1 MIRKSPISLIFPL
14 PSSTPPP
21 KATTLLQRVRK
32 LAFGWVDGL
41 LLTLHNG
48 RLTLRLARSN
58 WAMMAGF
65 IVLALLNAL
74 TDSFSV
80 MLIVPLLQSF
90 SADSVF
96 GGVPFLEEIGAL
108 LQPLDPITRLRWVAL
123 LILFILVAKGILQ
136 YLLDVI
142 VYIMPLRVERDL
154 RVRAFMAIMES
165 RLSFAESMTSGETGN
180 FTASFPARA
189 GIAAR
194 FLMQLISAIMTIVLI
209 LGLLLAI
216 TPAALMG
223 LIAFAVVASALFRAI
238 TGPLSRRLDTQLTE
252 SQERFTQAYFEA
264 VNNKRTIRVFNATD
278 IFLQRIR
285 KLLES
290 LRTVQAQTI
299 AVQNATYPFF
309 SVLAGLLVCVAVLV
323 ASFYRPE
330 TSQALLGILLVF
342 LVAAT
347 RLLGPFSI
355 LHIANMH
362 FAIHSEAVIQM
373 TQFLDEAA
381 ANVDKDGTLPLPSP
395 RPSIAFRD
403 VSFSYP
409 GSETGVSNLSLTIKP
424 SEFVAIVGPS
434 GAGKSTIFHLISRL
448 HRPTSGQILIDD
460 VPLDDLAVRN
470 WWDCISIVSQDVPIF
485 NATVRDNI
493 QFGVDEEP
501 DDRRIMD
508 SLALASADEF
518 VARMPDGLDSRLG
531 EFGSVLS
538 GGERQRLAL
547 TRAFY
552 HRKPIILLDEVTSQL
567 DAITEQRV
575 AQSIQRL
582 HADGSTVIAI
592 AHRYSTVRGADRLL
606 VMENGRLVAADAPK
620 VLSQD
625 NAFVKAMAR
634 GTG

>member
-1 MIRKSPISLIFPL
+1 MPFLGHLR
-14 PSSTPPP
+14 
-21 KATTLLQRVRK
+21 R
-32 LAFGWVDGL
+32 LAFGWIDGL
-41 LLTLHNG
+41 LQTIHNA
-48 RLTLRLARSN
+48 RLTFRLSRSN
-58 WAMMAGF
+58 WSMMAGF

-90 SADSVF
+90 SVDSVF
-96 GGVPFLEEIGAL
+96 GGVPFLEQIGAL
-108 LQPLDPITRLRWVAL
+108 LQPLDPTSRLRWVAL

-154 RVRAFMAIMES
+154 RIRAFMAIMES
-165 RLSFAESMTSGETGN
+165 RLSFAESLTSGETGN

-194 FLMQLISAIMTIVLI
+194 FLMQLIAAVMTIVLI

-216 TPAALMG
+216 TPTALMG
-223 LIAFAVVASALFRAI
+223 LAAFAIVASALFRAI

-264 VNNKRTIRVFNATD
+264 VNNKRTIRIFNATE
-278 IFLQRIR
+278 IFLGRIR
-285 KLLES
+285 KLLET

-309 SVLAGLLVCVAVLV
+309 SVLAGLLVCLAVLV
-323 ASFYRPE
+323 ASFYQPE
-330 TSQALLGILLVF
+330 TSQSLLGILLVF

-362 FAIHSEAVIQM
+362 FAIHSEAVVQM
-373 TQFLDEAA
+373 TRFLDQAA
-381 ANVDKDGTLPLPSP
+381 ANVDTDGVLPLPSDRP
-395 RPSIAFRD
+395 RIEFRD
-403 VSFSYP
+403 VSFAYP
-409 GSETGVSNLSLTIKP
+409 GSETGVRDLSLTINP

-448 HRPTSGQILIDD
+448 HRPSSGQILIDD

-501 DDRRIMD
+501 DDRRIMEA
-508 SLALASADEF
+508 LALASADEF
-518 VARMPDGLDSRLG
+518 VSRMPDGLETRLG

-547 TRAFY
+547 ARAFY
-552 HRKPIILLDEVTSQL
+552 HRKPIVMLDEVTSQL

-575 AQSIQRL
+575 AESIRRL
-582 HADGSTVIAI
+582 HADGCTIIAI
-592 AHRYSTVRGADRLL
+592 AHRYSTVRQADRLL
-606 VMENGRLVAADAPK
+606 VLDKGQLVDAGTPGD
-620 VLSQD
+620 LTQR
-625 NAFVKAMAR
+625 NEFVQAMAH
-634 GTG
+634 GTA

>member
-1 MIRKSPISLIFPL
+1 MPFLGHLR
-14 PSSTPPP
+14 
-21 KATTLLQRVRK
+21 R
-32 LAFGWVDGL
+32 LAFGWIDGL
-41 LLTLHNG
+41 AQTIHNA
-48 RLTLRLARSN
+48 RLTFQLSRSN
-58 WAMMAGF
+58 WSMMAGF

-90 SADSVF
+90 SVDSVF
-96 GGVPFLEEIGAL
+96 GGVPFLEQIGAL
-108 LQPLDPITRLRWVAL
+108 LQPLDPTTRLRWVAL

-154 RVRAFMAIMES
+154 RIRAFMAIMES
-165 RLSFAESMTSGETGN
+165 RLSFAESLTSGETGN

-194 FLMQLISAIMTIVLI
+194 FLMQLIAAVMTIVLI

-216 TPAALMG
+216 TPTALMG
-223 LIAFAVVASALFRAI
+223 LAAFAIVASALFRAI

-264 VNNKRTIRVFNATD
+264 VNNKRTIRIFNATE
-278 IFLQRIR
+278 IFLGRIR
-285 KLLES
+285 KLLET

-309 SVLAGLLVCVAVLV
+309 SVLAGLLVCLAVLG
-323 ASFYRPE
+323 ASFYQPE
-330 TSQALLGILLVF
+330 TSQSLLGVLLVF

-362 FAIHSEAVIQM
+362 FAIHSEAVVQM
-373 TQFLDEAA
+373 TRFLDQAA
-381 ANVDKDGTLPLPSP
+381 ANVDKDGVLPLPSP
-395 RPSIAFRD
+395 RPRIEFRD
-403 VSFSYP
+403 VSFAYP
-409 GSETGVSNLSLTIKP
+409 GSETGVRNLSLTINP

-493 QFGVDEEP
+493 QFGLDEEP
-501 DDRRIMD
+501 DDRRIMEA
-508 SLALASADEF
+508 LALASADEF
-518 VARMPDGLDSRLG
+518 VSRMPDGLETRLG

-547 TRAFY
+547 ARAFY
-552 HRKPIILLDEVTSQL
+552 HRKPIVMLDEVTSQL
-567 DAITEQRV
+567 DAVTEQRV
-575 AQSIQRL
+575 AESIRRL
-582 HADGSTVIAI
+582 HADGCTIIAI
-592 AHRYSTVRGADRLL
+592 AHRYSTVREADRLL
-606 VMENGRLVAADAPK
+606 VLDQGRLVDAGTPET
-620 VLSQD
+620 LSQS
-625 NAFVKAMAR
+625 NAFVRAMAH
-634 GTG
+634 GTA

>member
-1 MIRKSPISLIFPL
+1 MAIYPL
-14 PSSTPPP
+14 PDAPRPSPAMS
-21 KATTLLQRVRK
+21 LVGHLRK

-41 LLTLHNG
+41 LQTIHNA
-48 RLTLRLARSN
+48 RLTFRLSRSN
-58 WAMMAGF
+58 WSMMAGF

-90 SADSVF
+90 SVDSVF
-96 GGVPFLEEIGAL
+96 GGVPFLEQIGAL

-154 RVRAFMAIMES
+154 RIRAFMAIMES
-165 RLSFAESMTSGETGN
+165 RLSFAESLTSGETGN
-180 FTASFPARA
+180 FTASFPART

-194 FLMQLISAIMTIVLI
+194 FLMQLIAAIMTIVLI
-209 LGLLLAI
+209 LALLLAI
-216 TPAALMG
+216 TPTALMG
-223 LIAFAVVASALFRAI
+223 LAGFAIVASALFRAI
-238 TGPLSRRLDTQLTE
+238 TGPLSRRLDSQLTD

-264 VNNKRTIRVFNATD
+264 VNNKRTIRVFNATE
-278 IFLQRIR
+278 IFLGRIR

-290 LRTVQAQTI
+290 LRKVQAQTI

-309 SVLAGLLVCVAVLV
+309 SMLAGLLVCVAVLA
-323 ASFYRPE
+323 ASFYQPD
-330 TSQALLGILLVF
+330 TSQSLLGILLVF

-362 FAIHSEAVIQM
+362 FAIHSEAVVQM
-373 TQFLDEAA
+373 TRFLDDAA
-381 ANVDKDGTLPLPSP
+381 ANVDQDGDRPLPSP
-395 RPSIAFRD
+395 RPRIEFRD
-403 VSFSYP
+403 VSFTYP
-409 GSETGVSNLSLTIKP
+409 GTETGIHNLSLTIEP

-448 HRPTSGQILIDD
+448 HRPVSGQILIDD
-460 VPLDDLAVRN
+460 VPLDELAVRN

-485 NATVRDNI
+485 NATIRDNI
-493 QFGVDEEP
+493 QFGLNEDP
-501 DDRRIMD
+501 DDQRIMEA
-508 SLALASADEF
+508 LALASADEF

-547 TRAFY
+547 ARAFY
-552 HRKPIILLDEVTSQL
+552 HRRPIVMLDEVTSQL
-567 DAITEQRV
+567 DAVTEQRV
-575 AQSIQRL
+575 AESIRRL
-582 HADGSTVIAI
+582 HSDGCTIIAI
-592 AHRYSTVRGADRLL
+592 AHRYSTVREADRLL
-606 VMENGRLVAADAPK
+606 VLDKGHLVAAGTPAA
-620 VLSQD
+620 LSQD
-625 NAFVKAMAR
+625 SAFVKAMAR
-634 GTG
+634 GTA

>member
-1 MIRKSPISLIFPL
+1 MPFLGHLR
-14 PSSTPPP
+14 
-21 KATTLLQRVRK
+21 R
-32 LAFGWVDGL
+32 LAFGWIDGL
-41 LLTLHNG
+41 LQTIHNA
-48 RLTLRLARSN
+48 RLTFRLSRSN
-58 WAMMAGF
+58 WSMMAGF

-90 SADSVF
+90 SVDSVF
-96 GGVPFLEEIGAL
+96 GGVPFLEQIGAL
-108 LQPLDPITRLRWVAL
+108 LQPLDPTSRLRWVAL

-154 RVRAFMAIMES
+154 RIRAFMAIMES
-165 RLSFAESMTSGETGN
+165 RLSFAESLTSGETGN

-194 FLMQLISAIMTIVLI
+194 FLMQLIAAVMTIVLI

-216 TPAALMG
+216 TPTALMG
-223 LIAFAVVASALFRAI
+223 LAAFAIVASALFRAI

-264 VNNKRTIRVFNATD
+264 VNNKRTIRIFNATE
-278 IFLQRIR
+278 IFLGRIR
-285 KLLES
+285 KLLET

-309 SVLAGLLVCVAVLV
+309 SVLAGLLVCLAVLA
-323 ASFYRPE
+323 ASFYQPE
-330 TSQALLGILLVF
+330 TSQSLLGILLVF

-362 FAIHSEAVIQM
+362 FAIHSEAVVQM
-373 TQFLDEAA
+373 TRFLDQAA
-381 ANVDKDGTLPLPSP
+381 ANVDTDGVLPLPSDRP
-395 RPSIAFRD
+395 RIEFRD
-403 VSFSYP
+403 VSFAYP
-409 GSETGVSNLSLTIKP
+409 GSETGVRDLSLTINP

-448 HRPTSGQILIDD
+448 HRPSSGQILIDD

-501 DDRRIMD
+501 DDRRIMEA
-508 SLALASADEF
+508 LALASADEF
-518 VARMPDGLDSRLG
+518 VSRMPDGLETRLG
-531 EFGSVLS
+531 EFGSVMS

-547 TRAFY
+547 ARAFY
-552 HRKPIILLDEVTSQL
+552 HRKPIVMLDEVTSQL

-575 AQSIQRL
+575 AESIRRL
-582 HADGSTVIAI
+582 HADGCTIIAI
-592 AHRYSTVRGADRLL
+592 AHRYSTVRQADRLL
-606 VMENGRLVAADAPK
+606 VLDKGQLVDAGTPET
-620 VLSQD
+620 LSQK
-625 NAFVKAMAR
+625 NEFVQAMAH
-634 GTG
+634 GTA

>member
-1 MIRKSPISLIFPL
+1 MPFLGHLR
-14 PSSTPPP
+14 
-21 KATTLLQRVRK
+21 R
-32 LAFGWVDGL
+32 LAFGWIDGL
-41 LLTLHNG
+41 LQTIHNA
-48 RLTLRLARSN
+48 RLTFRLSRSN
-58 WAMMAGF
+58 WSMMAGF

-90 SADSVF
+90 SVDSVF
-96 GGVPFLEEIGAL
+96 GGVPFLEQIGAL
-108 LQPLDPITRLRWVAL
+108 LQPLDPTTRLRWVAL

-154 RVRAFMAIMES
+154 RIRAFMAIMES
-165 RLSFAESMTSGETGN
+165 RLSFAESLTSGETGN

-194 FLMQLISAIMTIVLI
+194 FLMQLIAAVMTIVLI

-216 TPAALMG
+216 TPTALMG
-223 LIAFAVVASALFRAI
+223 LAAFAIVASALFRAI

-264 VNNKRTIRVFNATD
+264 VNNKRTIRIFNATE
-278 IFLQRIR
+278 IFLGRIR
-285 KLLES
+285 KLLET

-309 SVLAGLLVCVAVLV
+309 SVLAGLLVCLAVLA
-323 ASFYRPE
+323 ASFYQPE
-330 TSQALLGILLVF
+330 TSQSLLGILLVF

-362 FAIHSEAVIQM
+362 FAIHSEAVVQM
-373 TQFLDEAA
+373 TRFLDQAA
-381 ANVDKDGTLPLPSP
+381 ANVDKDGVLPLPSP
-395 RPSIAFRD
+395 RPRIEFRD
-403 VSFSYP
+403 VSFAYP
-409 GSETGVSNLSLTIKP
+409 GSETGVRDLSLTINP

-448 HRPTSGQILIDD
+448 HRPSSGQILIDD

-501 DDRRIMD
+501 DDRRIMEA
-508 SLALASADEF
+508 LALASADEF
-518 VARMPDGLDSRLG
+518 VSRMPDGLETRLG

-547 TRAFY
+547 ARAFY
-552 HRKPIILLDEVTSQL
+552 HRKPIVMLDEVTSQL
-567 DAITEQRV
+567 DAVTEQRV
-575 AQSIQRL
+575 AESIRRL
-582 HADGSTVIAI
+582 HADGCTIIAI
-592 AHRYSTVRGADRLL
+592 AHRYSTVRQADRLL
-606 VMENGRLVAADAPK
+606 VLDKGQLVDAGTPET
-620 VLSQD
+620 LSQ
-625 NAFVKAMAR
+625 NNEFVQAMAH
-634 GTG
+634 GTA

>member
-1 MIRKSPISLIFPL
+1 MSFVDH
-14 PSSTPPP
+14 T
-21 KATTLLQRVRK
+21 RK

-41 LLTLHNG
+41 SQTIHNA
-48 RLTLRLARSN
+48 RLTFQLSRSN
-58 WAMMAGF
+58 WSMMAGF

-90 SADSVF
+90 SVDSVF
-96 GGVPFLEEIGAL
+96 GGVPFLEQIGAL
-108 LQPLDPITRLRWVAL
+108 LQPLDPTTRLRWVAL

-154 RVRAFMAIMES
+154 RIKAFMAIMES
-165 RLSFAESMTSGETGN
+165 RLSFAESLTSGETGN

-194 FLMQLISAIMTIVLI
+194 FLMQLIAAIMTIALI

-216 TPAALMG
+216 TPTALMG
-223 LIAFAVVASALFRAI
+223 LAAFAIVASALFRAI
-238 TGPLSRRLDTQLTE
+238 TGPLSRRLDTELTV

-264 VNNKRTIRVFNATD
+264 VNNKRTIRVFNATE
-278 IFLQRIR
+278 IFLGRIR

-309 SVLAGLLVCVAVLV
+309 SVLAGLLVCLAVLG
-323 ASFYRPE
+323 ASFYQPE
-330 TSQALLGILLVF
+330 TSQSLLGVLLVF

-362 FAIHSEAVIQM
+362 FAIHSEAVVQM
-373 TQFLDEAA
+373 TRFLDDAA
-381 ANVDKDGTLPLPSP
+381 TNADRDGVLPLPSP
-395 RPSIAFRD
+395 RPRIEFRD
-403 VSFSYP
+403 VSFTYP
-409 GSETGVSNLSLTIKP
+409 GTETGVRGLSLTIEP

-448 HRPTSGQILIDD
+448 HRPTSGQILIGN

-470 WWDCISIVSQDVPIF
+470 WWDSISIVSQDVPIF
-485 NATVRDNI
+485 NATIRDNI
-493 QFGVDEEP
+493 QFGLNEAP
-501 DDRRIMD
+501 DDQKIMEA
-508 SLALASADEF
+508 LALASADEF

-547 TRAFY
+547 ARAFY
-552 HRKPIILLDEVTSQL
+552 HRRPVVMLDEVTSQL

-575 AQSIQRL
+575 AESIRRL
-582 HADGSTVIAI
+582 HSDGCTVIAI
-592 AHRYSTVRGADRLL
+592 AHRYSTVRQADRLL
-606 VMENGRLVAADAPK
+606 VLDKGQLVAAGTPEA
-620 VLSQD
+620 LSQD
-625 NAFVKAMAR
+625 NEFVKAMAH
-634 GTG
+634 GTA

>member
-1 MIRKSPISLIFPL
+1 MPFLGHLR
-14 PSSTPPP
+14 
-21 KATTLLQRVRK
+21 R
-32 LAFGWVDGL
+32 LAFGWIDGL
-41 LLTLHNG
+41 LQTIHNA
-48 RLTLRLARSN
+48 RLTFRLSRSN
-58 WAMMAGF
+58 WSMMAGF

-90 SADSVF
+90 SVDSVF
-96 GGVPFLEEIGAL
+96 GGVPFLEQIGAL

-154 RVRAFMAIMES
+154 RIRAFMAIMES
-165 RLSFAESMTSGETGN
+165 RLSFAESLTSGETGN

-194 FLMQLISAIMTIVLI
+194 FLMQLIAAVMTIVLI

-216 TPAALMG
+216 TPTALMG
-223 LIAFAVVASALFRAI
+223 LAAFAIVASALFRAI

-264 VNNKRTIRVFNATD
+264 VNNKRTIRIFNATE
-278 IFLQRIR
+278 IFLGRIR
-285 KLLES
+285 KLLET

-309 SVLAGLLVCVAVLV
+309 SVLAGLLVCLAVLA
-323 ASFYRPE
+323 ASFYQPE
-330 TSQALLGILLVF
+330 TSQSLLGILLVF

-362 FAIHSEAVIQM
+362 FAIHSEAVVQM
-373 TQFLDEAA
+373 TRFLDQAA
-381 ANVDKDGTLPLPSP
+381 DNVDKDGVLPLPSP
-395 RPSIAFRD
+395 RPRIEFRD
-403 VSFSYP
+403 VSFAYP
-409 GSETGVSNLSLTIKP
+409 GSETGVRNLSLTINP

-493 QFGVDEEP
+493 QFGVDGEP
-501 DDRRIMD
+501 DDRRIMEA
-508 SLALASADEF
+508 LALASADEF
-518 VARMPDGLDSRLG
+518 VSRMPDGLETRLG

-547 TRAFY
+547 ARAFY
-552 HRKPIILLDEVTSQL
+552 HRKPIVMLDEVTSQL
-567 DAITEQRV
+567 DAVTEQRV
-575 AQSIQRL
+575 AESIRRL
-582 HADGSTVIAI
+582 HADGCTVIAI
-592 AHRYSTVRGADRLL
+592 AHRYSTVRQADRLL
-606 VMENGRLVAADAPK
+606 VLDKGRLVDTGTPEA
-620 VLSQD
+620 LSNGND
-625 NAFVKAMAR
+625 FVKAMAR

>member
-1 MIRKSPISLIFPL
+1 MAIYPL
-14 PSSTPPP
+14 PDAPRPSPAMS
-21 KATTLLQRVRK
+21 LVGHLRK

-41 LLTLHNG
+41 LQTIHNA
-48 RLTLRLARSN
+48 RLTFRLSRSN
-58 WAMMAGF
+58 WSMMAGF

-90 SADSVF
+90 SVDSVF
-96 GGVPFLEEIGAL
+96 GGVPFLEQIGAL
-108 LQPLDPITRLRWVAL
+108 LQPLDPITILRWVAL

-154 RVRAFMAIMES
+154 RIRAFMAIMES
-165 RLSFAESMTSGETGN
+165 RLSFAESLTSGETGN
-180 FTASFPARA
+180 FTASFPART

-194 FLMQLISAIMTIVLI
+194 FLMQLIAAIMTIVLI
-209 LGLLLAI
+209 LALLLAI
-216 TPAALMG
+216 TPTALMG
-223 LIAFAVVASALFRAI
+223 LAGFAIVASALFRAI
-238 TGPLSRRLDTQLTE
+238 TGPLSRRLDSQLTD

-264 VNNKRTIRVFNATD
+264 VNNKRTIRVFNATE
-278 IFLQRIR
+278 IFLGRIR

-290 LRTVQAQTI
+290 LRKVQAQTI

-309 SVLAGLLVCVAVLV
+309 SMLAGLLVCVAVLA
-323 ASFYRPE
+323 ASFYQPD
-330 TSQALLGILLVF
+330 TSQSLLGILLVF

-362 FAIHSEAVIQM
+362 FAIHSEAVVQM
-373 TQFLDEAA
+373 TRFLDDAA
-381 ANVDKDGTLPLPSP
+381 ANVDQDGDRPLPSP
-395 RPSIAFRD
+395 RPRIEFRD
-403 VSFSYP
+403 VSFTYP
-409 GSETGVSNLSLTIKP
+409 GTETGIHNLSLTIEP

-448 HRPTSGQILIDD
+448 HRPVSGQILIDD
-460 VPLDDLAVRN
+460 VPLDELAVRN

-485 NATVRDNI
+485 NATIRDNI
-493 QFGVDEEP
+493 QFGLNEDP
-501 DDRRIMD
+501 DDQRIMEA
-508 SLALASADEF
+508 LALASADEF

-547 TRAFY
+547 ARAFY
-552 HRKPIILLDEVTSQL
+552 HRRPIVMLDEVTSQL
-567 DAITEQRV
+567 DAVTEQRV
-575 AQSIQRL
+575 AESIRRL
-582 HADGSTVIAI
+582 HSDGCTIIAI
-592 AHRYSTVRGADRLL
+592 AHRYSTVREADRLL
-606 VMENGRLVAADAPK
+606 VLDKGHLVAAGTPAA
-620 VLSQD
+620 LSQD
-625 NAFVKAMAR
+625 SAFVKAMAR
-634 GTG
+634 GTA

>member
-1 MIRKSPISLIFPL
+1 MAIYPL
-14 PSSTPPP
+14 PDAPRPSPAMS
-21 KATTLLQRVRK
+21 LVGHLRK

-41 LLTLHNG
+41 LQTIHNA
-48 RLTLRLARSN
+48 RLTFRLSRSN
-58 WAMMAGF
+58 WSMMAGF
-65 IVLALLNAL
+65 IVLALLNAM

-90 SADSVF
+90 SVDSVF
-96 GGVPFLEEIGAL
+96 GGVPFLEQIGAL

-154 RVRAFMAIMES
+154 RIRAFMAIMES
-165 RLSFAESMTSGETGN
+165 RLSFAESLTSGETGN
-180 FTASFPARA
+180 FTASFPART

-194 FLMQLISAIMTIVLI
+194 FLMQLIAAIMTIVLI
-209 LGLLLAI
+209 LALLLAI
-216 TPAALMG
+216 TPTALMG
-223 LIAFAVVASALFRAI
+223 LAGFAIVASALFRAI
-238 TGPLSRRLDTQLTE
+238 TGPLSRRLDSQLTD

-264 VNNKRTIRVFNATD
+264 VNNKRTIRVFNATE
-278 IFLQRIR
+278 IFLGRIR

-290 LRTVQAQTI
+290 LRKVQAQTI

-309 SVLAGLLVCVAVLV
+309 SMLAGLLVCVAVLA
-323 ASFYRPE
+323 ASFYQPD
-330 TSQALLGILLVF
+330 TSQSLLGILLVF

-362 FAIHSEAVIQM
+362 FAIHSEAVVQM
-373 TQFLDEAA
+373 TRFLDDAA
-381 ANVDKDGTLPLPSP
+381 ANVDQDGDRPLPSP
-395 RPSIAFRD
+395 RPRIEFRD
-403 VSFSYP
+403 VSFTYP
-409 GSETGVSNLSLTIKP
+409 GTETGIHNLSLTIEP

-448 HRPTSGQILIDD
+448 HRPVSGQILIDD
-460 VPLDDLAVRN
+460 VPLDELAVRN

-485 NATVRDNI
+485 NATIRDNI
-493 QFGVDEEP
+493 QFGLNEDP
-501 DDRRIMD
+501 DDQRIMEA
-508 SLALASADEF
+508 LALASADEF

-547 TRAFY
+547 ARAFY
-552 HRKPIILLDEVTSQL
+552 HRRPIVMLDEVTSQL
-567 DAITEQRV
+567 DAVTEQRV
-575 AQSIQRL
+575 AESIRRL
-582 HADGSTVIAI
+582 HSDGCTIIAI
-592 AHRYSTVRGADRLL
+592 AHRYSTVREADRLL
-606 VMENGRLVAADAPK
+606 VLDKGHLVAAGTPAA
-620 VLSQD
+620 LSQD
-625 NAFVKAMAR
+625 SAFVKAMAR
-634 GTG
+634 GTA

>member
-1 MIRKSPISLIFPL
+1 MILKSRPLANFPL
-14 PSSTPPP
+14 PDSPRVPP
-21 KATTLLQRVRK
+21 AMSFVDHLRK

-41 LLTLHNG
+41 LQTIHNA
-48 RLTLRLARSN
+48 RLTFRLSRSN
-58 WAMMAGF
+58 WSMMAGF

-90 SADSVF
+90 SVDSVF
-96 GGVPFLEEIGAL
+96 GGVPFLEQIGAL
-108 LQPLDPITRLRWVAL
+108 LQPLDPTTRLRWVAL

-154 RVRAFMAIMES
+154 RIRAFMAIMES
-165 RLSFAESMTSGETGN
+165 RLSFAESLTSGETGN

-194 FLMQLISAIMTIVLI
+194 FLMQLIAAVMTIVLI

-216 TPAALMG
+216 TPTALMG
-223 LIAFAVVASALFRAI
+223 LAAFAIVASAMFRAI
-238 TGPLSRRLDTQLTE
+238 TGPWSRRLDIQLTD

-278 IFLQRIR
+278 IFLGRIR

-309 SVLAGLLVCVAVLV
+309 SILAGLLVCLAVLA
-323 ASFYRPE
+323 ASFYQPE
-330 TSQALLGILLVF
+330 TSQSLLGILLVF

-362 FAIHSEAVIQM
+362 FAIHSEAVVQM
-373 TQFLDEAA
+373 TRFLDEAA
-381 ANVDKDGTLPLPSP
+381 ANVDQDGVQPLPSP
-395 RPSIAFRD
+395 RPRIEFRE
-403 VSFSYP
+403 VNFAYP
-409 GSETGVSNLSLTIKP
+409 GTETGISNISLTIEP

-448 HRPTSGQILIDD
+448 HRPTSGQILIDS
-460 VPLDDLAVRN
+460 VPLNELAVRN
-470 WWDCISIVSQDVPIF
+470 WWDCISIVSQDVPVF
-485 NATVRDNI
+485 NATIRDNI
-493 QFGVDEEP
+493 QFGVNEEP
-501 DDRRIMD
+501 DDKRILEA
-508 SLALASADEF
+508 LALASADEF
-518 VARMPDGLDSRLG
+518 VARMPHGLDSKLG

-547 TRAFY
+547 ARAFY
-552 HRKPIILLDEVTSQL
+552 HRRPIVMLDEVTSQL
-567 DAITEQRV
+567 DAITEQKV
-575 AQSIQRL
+575 AESIRRL
-582 HADGSTVIAI
+582 HADGCTVIAI
-592 AHRYSTVRGADRLL
+592 AHRYSTVREADRLL
-606 VMENGRLVAADAPK
+606 VLDKGQLVAAGPPGP
-620 VLSQD
+620 LSQE
-625 NAFVKAMAR
+625 NAFVNAMAR
-634 GTG
+634 GTA

>member
-1 MIRKSPISLIFPL
+1 MSF
-14 PSSTPPP
+14 
-21 KATTLLQRVRK
+21 VDHMRK
-32 LAFGWVDGL
+32 LTFGWVDGL
-41 LLTLHNG
+41 LQTIHNA
-48 RLTLRLARSN
+48 RLTFRLSRSN
-58 WAMMAGF
+58 WSMMGGF

-90 SADSVF
+90 SVDSVF
-96 GGVPFLEEIGAL
+96 GGVPFLEQIGAL

-154 RVRAFMAIMES
+154 RIRAFMAIMES
-165 RLSFAESMTSGETGN
+165 RLSFAESLTSGETGN

-194 FLMQLISAIMTIVLI
+194 FLMQLIAAIMTIALI

-216 TPAALMG
+216 TPTALMG
-223 LIAFAVVASALFRAI
+223 LAAFAIIASAIFRAI
-238 TGPLSRRLDTQLTE
+238 TGPLSRRLDTQLTD

-264 VNNKRTIRVFNATD
+264 VNNKRTIRVFNATE
-278 IFLQRIR
+278 IFLGRIR

-309 SVLAGLLVCVAVLV
+309 SVLAGLLVCLAVLA
-323 ASFYRPE
+323 ASFYQPE
-330 TSQALLGILLVF
+330 TSQSLLGILLVF

-362 FAIHSEAVIQM
+362 FAIHSEAVVQM
-373 TQFLDEAA
+373 TRFLDDAA
-381 ANVDKDGTLPLPSP
+381 TNVDQDGVRPLPSARP
-395 RPSIAFRD
+395 RIEFRD
-403 VSFSYP
+403 VSFTYP
-409 GSETGVSNLSLTIKP
+409 GTETGVRNLSLTIEP

-448 HRPTSGQILIDD
+448 HRPISGQILIDD

-485 NATVRDNI
+485 NATIRDNI
-493 QFGVDEEP
+493 QFGLDEEP
-501 DDRRIMD
+501 DDQRILEA
-508 SLALASADEF
+508 LALASADEF

-547 TRAFY
+547 ARAFY
-552 HRKPIILLDEVTSQL
+552 HRRPIVMLDEVTSQL

-575 AQSIQRL
+575 AESIRRL
-582 HADGSTVIAI
+582 HADGCTVIAI
-592 AHRYSTVRGADRLL
+592 AHRYSTVRQADRLL
-606 VMENGRLVAADAPK
+606 VLDEGRLVAGGPPATLA
-620 VLSQD
+620 QD
-625 NAFVKAMAR
+625 NEFVKAMAH
-634 GTG
+634 GTT

>member
-1 MIRKSPISLIFPL
+1 MSL
-14 PSSTPPP
+14 
-21 KATTLLQRVRK
+21 VGHMRK

-41 LLTLHNG
+41 LQTIHNA
-48 RLTLRLARSN
+48 RLTFQLSRSN
-58 WAMMAGF
+58 WSMMAGF

-90 SADSVF
+90 SVDSVF
-96 GGVPFLEEIGAL
+96 GGVPFLEQIGAL
-108 LQPLDPITRLRWVAL
+108 LQPMDPITRLRWVAL

-154 RVRAFMAIMES
+154 RIRAFMAIMES
-165 RLSFAESMTSGETGN
+165 RLSFAESLTSGETGN

-194 FLMQLISAIMTIVLI
+194 FLMQLIASIMTIVLI
-209 LGLLLAI
+209 LALLLAI
-216 TPAALMG
+216 TPTALMG
-223 LIAFAVVASALFRAI
+223 LAAFAVVASALFRAI
-238 TGPLSRRLDTQLTE
+238 TGPLSRRLDTQLTV

-264 VNNKRTIRVFNATD
+264 VNNKRTIRVFNATE
-278 IFLQRIR
+278 IFLGRIR

-309 SVLAGLLVCVAVLV
+309 SVLAGLLVCLAVLG
-323 ASFYRPE
+323 ASFYQPE
-330 TSQALLGILLVF
+330 TSQSLLGILLVF

-362 FAIHSEAVIQM
+362 FAIHSEAVVQM
-373 TQFLDEAA
+373 TRFLDEAA
-381 ANVDKDGTLPLPSP
+381 TNVDKDGTLPLPSP
-395 RPSIAFRD
+395 RPRIEFRN
-403 VSFSYP
+403 VSFTYP
-409 GSETGVSNLSLTIKP
+409 GTETGIHDLSLTINP
-424 SEFVAIVGPS
+424 SEFIAIVGPS

-448 HRPTSGQILIDD
+448 HRPASGQILIDD

-485 NATVRDNI
+485 NATIRDNI
-493 QFGVDEEP
+493 QFGVNDEP
-501 DDRRIMD
+501 DDRRIMEA
-508 SLALASADEF
+508 LALASADEF

-547 TRAFY
+547 ARAFY
-552 HRKPIILLDEVTSQL
+552 HRRPIVMLDEVTSQL

-575 AQSIQRL
+575 AESIRRL
-582 HADGSTVIAI
+582 HSDGCTVIAI
-592 AHRYSTVRGADRLL
+592 AHRYSTVREADRLL
-606 VMENGRLVAADAPK
+606 VLDKGQLVAAGPPDA
-620 VLSQD
+620 LSHD
-625 NAFVKAMAR
+625 NEFVKAMAR
-634 GTG
+634 GTA

>member
-1 MIRKSPISLIFPL
+1 MSFVDHL
-14 PSSTPPP
+14 
-21 KATTLLQRVRK
+21 RK

-41 LLTLHNG
+41 LQTIHNA
-48 RLTLRLARSN
+48 RLTFRLSRSN
-58 WAMMAGF
+58 WSMMAGF

-90 SADSVF
+90 SVDSVF
-96 GGVPFLEEIGAL
+96 GGVPFLEQIGAL
-108 LQPLDPITRLRWVAL
+108 LQPLDPTTRLRWVAL

-154 RVRAFMAIMES
+154 RIRAFMAIMES
-165 RLSFAESMTSGETGN
+165 RLSFAESLTSGETGN

-194 FLMQLISAIMTIVLI
+194 FLMQLIAAVMTIVLI

-216 TPAALMG
+216 TPTALMG
-223 LIAFAVVASALFRAI
+223 LAAFAIVASAMFRAI
-238 TGPLSRRLDTQLTE
+238 TGPWSRRLDIQLTD

-278 IFLQRIR
+278 IFLGRIR

-309 SVLAGLLVCVAVLV
+309 SILAGLLVCLAVLA
-323 ASFYRPE
+323 ASFYQPE
-330 TSQALLGILLVF
+330 TSQSLLGILLVF

-362 FAIHSEAVIQM
+362 FAIHSEAVVQM
-373 TQFLDEAA
+373 TRFLDEAA
-381 ANVDKDGTLPLPSP
+381 ANVDQDGVQPLPSP
-395 RPSIAFRD
+395 RPRIEFRE
-403 VSFSYP
+403 VNFAYP
-409 GSETGVSNLSLTIKP
+409 GTETGISNISLTIEP

-448 HRPTSGQILIDD
+448 HRPTSGQILIDS
-460 VPLDDLAVRN
+460 VPLNELAVRN
-470 WWDCISIVSQDVPIF
+470 WWDCISIVSQDVPVF
-485 NATVRDNI
+485 NATIRDNI
-493 QFGVDEEP
+493 QFGVNEEP
-501 DDRRIMD
+501 DDKRILEA
-508 SLALASADEF
+508 LALASADEF
-518 VARMPDGLDSRLG
+518 VARMPHGLDSKLG

-547 TRAFY
+547 ARAFY
-552 HRKPIILLDEVTSQL
+552 HRRPIVMLDEVTSQL
-567 DAITEQRV
+567 DAITEQKV
-575 AQSIQRL
+575 AESIRRL
-582 HADGSTVIAI
+582 HADGCTVIAI
-592 AHRYSTVRGADRLL
+592 AHRYSTVREADRLL
-606 VMENGRLVAADAPK
+606 VLDKGQLVAAGPPGP
-620 VLSQD
+620 LSQE
-625 NAFVKAMAR
+625 NAFVNAMAR
-634 GTG
+634 GTA

>member
-1 MIRKSPISLIFPL
+1 MAIYPL
-14 PSSTPPP
+14 PDAPRPSPAMS
-21 KATTLLQRVRK
+21 LVGHLRK

-41 LLTLHNG
+41 LQTIHNA
-48 RLTLRLARSN
+48 RLTFRLSRSN
-58 WAMMAGF
+58 WSMMAGF

-90 SADSVF
+90 SVDSVF
-96 GGVPFLEEIGAL
+96 GGVPFLEQIGAL

-154 RVRAFMAIMES
+154 RIRAFMAIMES
-165 RLSFAESMTSGETGN
+165 RLSFAESLTSGETGN
-180 FTASFPARA
+180 FTASFPART

-194 FLMQLISAIMTIVLI
+194 FLMQLIAAIMTIVLI
-209 LGLLLAI
+209 LALLLAI
-216 TPAALMG
+216 TPTALMG
-223 LIAFAVVASALFRAI
+223 LAGFAIVASALFRAI
-238 TGPLSRRLDTQLTE
+238 TGPLSRRLDSQLTD

-264 VNNKRTIRVFNATD
+264 VNNKRTIRVFNATE
-278 IFLQRIR
+278 IFLGRIR

-290 LRTVQAQTI
+290 LRKVQAQTI

-309 SVLAGLLVCVAVLV
+309 SMLAGLLVCVAVLA
-323 ASFYRPE
+323 ASFYQPD
-330 TSQALLGILLVF
+330 TSQSLLGILLVF

-362 FAIHSEAVIQM
+362 FAIHSEAVVQM
-373 TQFLDEAA
+373 TRFLDDAA
-381 ANVDKDGTLPLPSP
+381 ANVDQDGDRPLPSP
-395 RPSIAFRD
+395 RPRIEFRD
-403 VSFSYP
+403 VSFTYP
-409 GSETGVSNLSLTIKP
+409 GTETGIHNLSLTIEP

-448 HRPTSGQILIDD
+448 HRPVSGQILIDD
-460 VPLDDLAVRN
+460 VPLDELAVRN

-485 NATVRDNI
+485 NATIRDNI
-493 QFGVDEEP
+493 QFGLNEDP
-501 DDRRIMD
+501 DDQRIMEA
-508 SLALASADEF
+508 LALASADEF

-547 TRAFY
+547 ARAFY
-552 HRKPIILLDEVTSQL
+552 HRRPIVMLDEVTSQL
-567 DAITEQRV
+567 DAVTEQRV
-575 AQSIQRL
+575 AESIRRL
-582 HADGSTVIAI
+582 HSDGCTIIAI
-592 AHRYSTVRGADRLL
+592 AHRYSTVREADRLL
-606 VMENGRLVAADAPK
+606 VLDKGHLVDAGTPAA
-620 VLSQD
+620 LSQD
-625 NAFVKAMAR
+625 SAFLKAMAR
-634 GTG
+634 GTA

>member
-1 MIRKSPISLIFPL
+1 MSLVGHL
-14 PSSTPPP
+14 
-21 KATTLLQRVRK
+21 RK

-41 LLTLHNG
+41 LQTIHNA
-48 RLTLRLARSN
+48 RLTFRLSRSN
-58 WAMMAGF
+58 WSMMAGF

-96 GGVPFLEEIGAL
+96 GGVPFLEQIGAL

-123 LILFILVAKGILQ
+123 LILFILVAKGIIQ

-154 RVRAFMAIMES
+154 RIRAFMAIMES
-165 RLSFAESMTSGETGN
+165 RLSFAESLTSGETGN

-194 FLMQLISAIMTIVLI
+194 FLMQLIAAVMTIVLI
-209 LGLLLAI
+209 LALLLAI
-216 TPAALMG
+216 TPAALIG
-223 LIAFAVVASALFRAI
+223 LVAFAIVASALFRTI
-238 TGPLSRRLDTQLTE
+238 TGPWSRRLDAQLTE

-264 VNNKRTIRVFNATD
+264 VNNKRTIRVFNATE
-278 IFLQRIR
+278 IFLGRIR

-309 SVLAGLLVCVAVLV
+309 SMLAGLLVCVAVLA
-323 ASFYRPE
+323 ASFYQPE
-330 TSQALLGILLVF
+330 TSQSLLGILLVF

-362 FAIHSEAVIQM
+362 FAIHSEAVVQM
-373 TQFLDEAA
+373 TRFLDEAA
-381 ANVDKDGTLPLPSP
+381 ANVDQDGVRPLPSP
-395 RPSIAFRD
+395 RPRIEFRD
-403 VSFSYP
+403 VSFAYP
-409 GSETGVSNLSLTIKP
+409 GTETGIIDLSFTIEP

-448 HRPTSGQILIDD
+448 HRPTSGQVLIDD
-460 VPLDDLAVRN
+460 VPLDELAVRN

-485 NATVRDNI
+485 NATIRDNI
-493 QFGVDEEP
+493 QFGVNEEP
-501 DDRRIMD
+501 DDKRILEAL
-508 SLALASADEF
+508 SLASADEF

-547 TRAFY
+547 ARAFY
-552 HRKPIILLDEVTSQL
+552 HRRPIVMLDEVTSQL

-575 AQSIQRL
+575 AESIRRL
-582 HADGSTVIAI
+582 HADGCTVIAI
-592 AHRYSTVRGADRLL
+592 AHRYSTVREADRLL
-606 VMENGRLVAADAPK
+606 VLDKGQLVTAGPPAT
-620 VLSQD
+620 LSQD

-634 GTG
+634 GTA

>member
-1 MIRKSPISLIFPL
+1 MPFLGHLR
-14 PSSTPPP
+14 
-21 KATTLLQRVRK
+21 R
-32 LAFGWVDGL
+32 LAFGWIDGL
-41 LLTLHNG
+41 AQTIHNA
-48 RLTLRLARSN
+48 RLTFRLSRSN
-58 WAMMAGF
+58 WSMMAGF
-65 IVLALLNAL
+65 IALALLNAL

-90 SADSVF
+90 SVDSVF
-96 GGVPFLEEIGAL
+96 GGVPFLEQIGAL
-108 LQPLDPITRLRWVAL
+108 LQPLDPTTRLRWVAL

-154 RVRAFMAIMES
+154 RIRAFMAIMES
-165 RLSFAESMTSGETGN
+165 RLSFAESLTSGETGN

-194 FLMQLISAIMTIVLI
+194 FLMQLIAAVMTIVLI

-216 TPAALMG
+216 TPTALMG
-223 LIAFAVVASALFRAI
+223 LAAFAIVASALFRAI

-264 VNNKRTIRVFNATD
+264 VNNKRTIRIFNATE
-278 IFLQRIR
+278 IFLGRIR
-285 KLLES
+285 KLLET

-309 SVLAGLLVCVAVLV
+309 SVLAGLLVCLAVLG
-323 ASFYRPE
+323 ASFYQPE
-330 TSQALLGILLVF
+330 TSQSLLGVLLVF

-362 FAIHSEAVIQM
+362 FAIHSEAVVQM
-373 TQFLDEAA
+373 TRFLDQAA
-381 ANVDKDGTLPLPSP
+381 ANVDKDGVLPLPSP
-395 RPSIAFRD
+395 RPRIEFRD
-403 VSFSYP
+403 VSFAYP
-409 GSETGVSNLSLTIKP
+409 GSETGVRNLSLTINP

-493 QFGVDEEP
+493 QFGLDEEP
-501 DDRRIMD
+501 DDRRIMEA
-508 SLALASADEF
+508 LALASADEF
-518 VARMPDGLDSRLG
+518 VSRMPDGLETRLG

-547 TRAFY
+547 ARAFY
-552 HRKPIILLDEVTSQL
+552 HRKPIVMLDEVTSQL
-567 DAITEQRV
+567 DAVTEQRV
-575 AQSIQRL
+575 AESIRRL
-582 HADGSTVIAI
+582 HADGCTIIAI
-592 AHRYSTVRGADRLL
+592 AHRYSTVREADRLL
-606 VMENGRLVAADAPK
+606 VLDQGRLVDAGTPET
-620 VLSQD
+620 LSQS
-625 NAFVKAMAR
+625 NEFVRAMAH
-634 GTG
+634 GTA

>member
-1 MIRKSPISLIFPL
+1 MPFLGHLR
-14 PSSTPPP
+14 
-21 KATTLLQRVRK
+21 R
-32 LAFGWVDGL
+32 LAFGWIDGL
-41 LLTLHNG
+41 LQTIHNA
-48 RLTLRLARSN
+48 RLTFRLSRSN
-58 WAMMAGF
+58 WSMMAGF

-90 SADSVF
+90 SVDSVF
-96 GGVPFLEEIGAL
+96 GGVPFLEQIGAL

-154 RVRAFMAIMES
+154 RIRAFMAIMES
-165 RLSFAESMTSGETGN
+165 RLSFAESLTSGETGN

-194 FLMQLISAIMTIVLI
+194 FLMQLIAAVMTIVLI

-216 TPAALMG
+216 TPTALMG
-223 LIAFAVVASALFRAI
+223 LAAFAIVASALFRAI

-264 VNNKRTIRVFNATD
+264 VNNKRTIRIFNATE
-278 IFLQRIR
+278 IFLGRIR
-285 KLLES
+285 KLLET

-309 SVLAGLLVCVAVLV
+309 SVLAGLLVCLAVLA
-323 ASFYRPE
+323 ASFYQPE
-330 TSQALLGILLVF
+330 TSQSLLGILLVF

-362 FAIHSEAVIQM
+362 FAIHSEAVVQM
-373 TQFLDEAA
+373 TRFLDQAA
-381 ANVDKDGTLPLPSP
+381 ANVDKDGVLPLPSARP
-395 RPSIAFRD
+395 RIEFRD
-403 VSFSYP
+403 VSFAYP
-409 GSETGVSNLSLTIKP
+409 GSETGVRNLSLTINP

-501 DDRRIMD
+501 DDRRIMEA
-508 SLALASADEF
+508 LALASADEF
-518 VARMPDGLDSRLG
+518 VSRMPDGLETRLG

-547 TRAFY
+547 ARAFY
-552 HRKPIILLDEVTSQL
+552 HRKPIVMLDEVTSQL
-567 DAITEQRV
+567 DAVTEQRV
-575 AQSIQRL
+575 AESIRRL
-582 HADGSTVIAI
+582 HADGCTVIAI
-592 AHRYSTVRGADRLL
+592 AHRYSTVRQADRLL
-606 VMENGRLVAADAPK
+606 VLDKGRLVDTGTPEA
-620 VLSQD
+620 LSNGND
-625 NAFVKAMAR
+625 FVKAMAR

>member
-1 MIRKSPISLIFPL
+1 MSL
-14 PSSTPPP
+14 
-21 KATTLLQRVRK
+21 VGHMRK

-41 LLTLHNG
+41 LQTIHNA
-48 RLTLRLARSN
+48 RLTFQLSRSN
-58 WAMMAGF
+58 WSMMAGF

-90 SADSVF
+90 SVDSVF
-96 GGVPFLEEIGAL
+96 GGVPFLEQIGAL

-154 RVRAFMAIMES
+154 RIRAFMAIMES
-165 RLSFAESMTSGETGN
+165 RLSFAESLTSGETGN
-180 FTASFPARA
+180 FTASFPART

-194 FLMQLISAIMTIVLI
+194 FLMQLIASIMTIVLI
-209 LGLLLAI
+209 LALLLAI
-216 TPAALMG
+216 TPTALMG
-223 LIAFAVVASALFRAI
+223 LAAFAVIASALFRAI
-238 TGPLSRRLDTQLTE
+238 TGPLSRRLDTQLTV

-264 VNNKRTIRVFNATD
+264 VNNKRTIRVFNATE
-278 IFLQRIR
+278 IFLGRIR

-309 SVLAGLLVCVAVLV
+309 SVLAGLLVCVAVLA
-323 ASFYRPE
+323 ASFYQPE
-330 TSQALLGILLVF
+330 TSQSLLGILLVF

-362 FAIHSEAVIQM
+362 FAIHSEAVVQM
-373 TQFLDEAA
+373 TRFLDEAA
-381 ANVDKDGTLPLPSP
+381 TNVDKDGTLPLPSP
-395 RPSIAFRD
+395 RPRIEFRN
-403 VSFSYP
+403 VSFTYP
-409 GSETGVSNLSLTIKP
+409 GTDTGIHDLSLTIKP
-424 SEFVAIVGPS
+424 SEFIAIVGPS

-448 HRPTSGQILIDD
+448 HRPASGQILIDD

-485 NATVRDNI
+485 NATIRDNI
-493 QFGVDEEP
+493 QFGLNDEP
-501 DDRRIMD
+501 DDQRIMEA
-508 SLALASADEF
+508 LALASADEF

-547 TRAFY
+547 ARAFY
-552 HRKPIILLDEVTSQL
+552 HRRPIVMLDEVTSQL

-575 AQSIQRL
+575 AESIRRL
-582 HADGSTVIAI
+582 HSDGCTVIAI
-592 AHRYSTVRGADRLL
+592 AHRFSTVREADRLL
-606 VMENGRLVAADAPK
+606 VLDKGRLVAAGPPDA
-620 VLSQD
+620 LSHD
-625 NAFVKAMAR
+625 NEFVKAMAR
-634 GTG
+634 GTA